1 MIAKCIKGKGFRGA
15 AAYDLQPHKS
25 LLLETNMA
33 GRTPRALA
41 TEFGAI
47 RALRP
52 NLSKAVCHVS
62 LSLHPE
68 ESLSDE
74 QWCEAA
80 HSWLQGMGFVNNQ
93 YVISRH
99 TDAAHAHIHILV
111 NRIALDGKVVS
122 DAHDYRRQEKIMR
135 ELEQRFSLRQV
146 RSSRETLRAA
156 LTKGEIEHALR
167 TGEASTRMNLQKIID
182 AALTQKIALNAF
194 CQKLAA
200 QGVTVRLN
208 KASTGFVSGISFAL
222 GDVTFKGSKL
232 GKGYTWGALQLRGLL
247 HEQDRR
253 IEEYEQG
260 IGSDNATSPAERDR
274 SDKDRSK
281 PDGSELAGRSTNQE
295 LTGADSAFTR
305 IAEKYLSGRAGD
317 RNRSSPSK
325 GLSR

>member
-41 TEFGAI
+41 AEFGAI

-194 CQKLAA
+194 CQQLAA

-232 GKGYTWGALQLRGLL
+232 GKGYTWGALQLRGTAIAFMLL
-247 HEQDRR
+247 FVFLRWLGH
-253 IEEYEQG
+253 
-260 IGSDNATSPAERDR
+260 
-274 SDKDRSK
+274 
-281 PDGSELAGRSTNQE
+281 
-295 LTGADSAFTR
+295 
-305 IAEKYLSGRAGD
+305 
-317 RNRSSPSK
+317 
-325 GLSR
+325 

>member
-1 MIAKCIKGKGFRGA
+1 
-15 AAYDLQPHKS
+15 
-25 LLLETNMA
+25 
-33 GRTPRALA
+33 
-41 TEFGAI
+41 
-47 RALRP
+47 
-52 NLSKAVCHVS
+52 
-62 LSLHPE
+62 
-68 ESLSDE
+68 
-74 QWCEAA
+74 
-80 HSWLQGMGFVNNQ
+80 
-93 YVISRH
+93 
-99 TDAAHAHIHILV
+99 
-111 NRIALDGKVVS
+111 
-122 DAHDYRRQEKIMR
+122 MR

-194 CQKLAA
+194 CQQLAA

-253 IEEYEQG
+253 IEEHEQG
-260 IGSDNATSPAERDR
+260 IGSGDSTSPAERDR

-281 PDGSELAGRSTNQE
+281 PDGSELAGGSTNQE

-317 RNRSSPSK
+317 RNRSLPSK

>member
-41 TEFGAI
+41 AEFGAI

-111 NRIALDGKVVS
+111 HCCPA
-122 DAHDYRRQEKIMR
+122 
-135 ELEQRFSLRQV
+135 
-146 RSSRETLRAA
+146 
-156 LTKGEIEHALR
+156 KG
-167 TGEASTRMNLQKIID
+167 
-182 AALTQKIALNAF
+182 
-194 CQKLAA
+194 
-200 QGVTVRLN
+200 
-208 KASTGFVSGISFAL
+208 
-222 GDVTFKGSKL
+222 
-232 GKGYTWGALQLRGLL
+232 
-247 HEQDRR
+247 
-253 IEEYEQG
+253 
-260 IGSDNATSPAERDR
+260 
-274 SDKDRSK
+274 
-281 PDGSELAGRSTNQE
+281 
-295 LTGADSAFTR
+295 
-305 IAEKYLSGRAGD
+305 
-317 RNRSSPSK
+317 
-325 GLSR
+325 